1 MGIHWMLND
10 PPTKFPFL
18 LTSMQP
24 AKCLFVAGTDTD
36 VGKTYVS
43 CMLLKRLAS
52 EQVRV
57 GAYKPVAS
65 GFPTVEGSDG
75 QRLMHAIGQSDSIDQ
90 VSPQRFLAP
99 LAPPVAAKMEGRV
112 VDEQSILSGFHEW
125 RSRTDFLLVEGAG
138 GLMSPVSDRWTN
150 ADLIQALD
158 VPILL
163 VSNWRLGVVNQ
174 VLTTLVACDAL
185 HIRVQAIVL
194 NDVQNEGATRSHFQL
209 LADFLTGK
217 KRWQTI
223 PVLLVKHGEAT
234 IESAVSLDVLFS

>member
-1 MGIHWMLND
+1 
-10 PPTKFPFL
+10 
-18 LTSMQP
+18 MQP
-24 AKCLFVAGTDTD
+24 ARCLFVAGTDTD

-43 CMLLKRLAS
+43 CMLLKQLAS
-52 EQVRV
+52 EQVRL

-65 GFPTVEGSDG
+65 GFPTIEGSDG
-75 QRLMHAIGQSDSIDQ
+75 QRLMQAIGQSDAIDQ
-90 VSPQRFLAP
+90 VSPQRFVAP

-112 VDEQSILSGFHEW
+112 VDEQAILSGYQDW
-125 RSRTDFLLVEGAG
+125 RSRTDLLLVEGAG

-163 VSNWRLGVVNQ
+163 VSSWRLGVVNQ
-174 VLTTLVACDAL
+174 VLTTLVACDSL
-185 HIRVQAIVL
+185 QIRVRGIVL

-217 KRWQTI
+217 KRWQAI
-223 PVLLVKHGEAT
+223 PVLLVKHGETT
-234 IESAVSLDVLFS
+234 IESPVSLDSLFS